1 MNSAMPESCGQ
12 TADTCHATQGFM
24 KVGPA
29 LVRPDGK
36 MVGACLSQHAGEL
49 VTHIWY

>member
-1 MNSAMPESCGQ
+1 MV
-12 TADTCHATQGFM
+12 QGFM

-36 MVGACLSQHAGEL
+36 MVGEWVEPTL
-49 VTHIWY
+49 VNGALA

>member
-1 MNSAMPESCGQ
+1 
-12 TADTCHATQGFM
+12 M

-36 MVGACLSQHAGEL
+36 MVGEWLLLLGIVAEHAPL
-49 VTHIWY
+49 VDA